1 MREEMDKID
10 ALMRE
15 CRLCPRNCGVDRF
28 GGQRGYCRVGA
39 QLLVARAALH
49 MWEEP
54 CISGEEGSGTV
65 FFSGCS
71 LGCKF
76 CQNREISGGKRG
88 KEISVERLADIF
100 LRLQGQGANN
110 INLVTAGHYLPQTAA
125 ALRIAKTKGLAIPVV
140 YNSSGYEKRESLK
153 WLEGLVDIYLPDFKY
168 MDGELA
174 KKYSNAQDYPEAAKT
189 ALQEMVRQTVSAQFD
204 ERGRIRRGVIVR
216 HLLLPGHVSDSK
228 KVVEYLY
235 NTYGNQIYISL
246 MNQYTPMPAMEQDPL
261 LSRKVTAR
269 EYGRLVDYALSLG
282 LENGFLQEGETA
294 KESFIPAF
302 DGEGV

>member
-15 CRLCPRNCGVDRF
+15 CRLCPRNCGVDRL

-246 MNQYTPMPAMEQDPL
+246 MNQYTLMPAMEQDPL

-294 KESFIPAF
+294 MESFIPAF